1 MKPRITDEDFITC
14 FRELGSPALV
24 AKRLGISERWAHTK
38 RNNLKRTGV
47 DLSSWNPQNNKLKHK
62 QGVLDLQIEN
72 GVILV
77 GSDAHFWPEIRTTA
91 FRGFL
96 WACKTLKPSVVV
108 LNGDVFDGAR
118 ISRHAPIGWEKR
130 PTVIDELKAVDARL
144 IEIHEAAPT
153 ARKLWPLGNHDA
165 RFESRLASVA
175 PEYAQVHGVHLR
187 DHFPDWATCWRIDV
201 NDDVVI
207 KHRMR
212 GGIHATHNN
221 TVNAGKTVV
230 TGHLH
235 SLKVTPFTDY
245 RESRYGVDCGTLA
258 DCDGPQFVDYL
269 EAGATNWRSG
279 FVVLTF
285 RDGVLMWPEVVMR
298 FDEDHIQ
305 FRGEVIPV

>member
-1 MKPRITDEDFITC
+1 MKPAVSDEEFIAVW
-14 FRELGSPALV
+14 RELGSPALV
-24 AKRLGISERWAHTK
+24 AKRLGMSERRVYSR
-38 RNNLKRTGV
+38 RNRLKLQAA
-47 DLSSWNPQNNKLKHK
+47 DLESWNPQNNVLKNK
-62 QGVLDLQIEN
+62 QGVLEVKLLN

-96 WACKTLKPSVVV
+96 WACRTLKPQIIV

-130 PTVIDELKAVDARL
+130 PTVIDELKAVDERL

-175 PEYAQVHGVHLR
+175 PEYAQVKGVHLK

-207 KHRMR
+207 KHQMR

-221 TVNAGKTVV
+221 TLNAGRTMV

-235 SLKVTPFTDY
+235 SLKVTPFSDFNGT
-245 RESRYGVDCGTLA
+245 RYGVDTGTLA
-258 DCDGPQFVDYL
+258 DADGPQFVDYM
-269 EAGATNWRSG
+269 EAGAANWRSG
-279 FVVLTF
+279 FAVLTIK
-285 RDGVLMWPEVVMR
+285 DGRLLWPELVIKY
-298 FDEDHIQ
+298 DEDHVQ